1 MGGSVSGCFVSML
14 TILGLLFF
22 WLIAGFFLYSLLG
35 ISLSLSFV
43 FSGLMIG
50 VVASLLI
57 HENYH
62 SE

>member
-22 WLIAGFFLYSLLG
+22 WLMAGFFLNSLLG

-62 SE
+62 SD

>member
-1 MGGSVSGCFVSML
+1 ML

-22 WLIAGFFLYSLLG
+22 WLMAGFFLNSLLG

-62 SE
+62 SG